1 MPQVAVI
8 QCQSTPDAAANRR
21 AVRGLVERAAEGGA
35 TLICLPENW
44 SWIGEEADKQA
55 AGEGPD
61 GASYELLAELSRST
75 GCWIAGGT
83 ILSRSEDPAD
93 RRPFNRSCVWSAD
106 GEVVATYDK
115 AHLFDVDI
123 PDGAVFLESRKIQP
137 GAAEP
142 VVVDTP
148 AGRLGLSVCY
158 DLRFSWMYREMAH
171 RGAEIFLVPS
181 AFTVRT
187 GSIHW
192 ELLLRARAVESV
204 AYCLAAAQSGT
215 HCPGR
220 RSWGRS
226 MAIDPFGAVIGQRP
240 EGAGIVTVDIDPN
253 RLAELRERL
262 PVHAHDRG
270 PKPWEER

>member
-1 MPQVAVI
+1 MPRVAVV
-8 QCQSTPDAAANRR
+8 QCQSTPDGEANRR
-21 AVRGLVERAAEGGA
+21 VVRALVERAAEQGA
-35 TLICLPENW
+35 ELVCLPENW
-44 SWIGEEADKQA
+44 SWVGPEASKEGAAEDA
-55 AGEGPD
+55 AGP
-61 GASYELLAELSRST
+61 SYQLLAELASRT

-83 ILSRSEDPAD
+83 ILTRSADPTDSRPL
-93 RRPFNRSCVWSAD
+93 NRSCVWSAT

-123 PDGAVFLESRKIQP
+123 PDGAVFLESRQIQP
-137 GAAEP
+137 GPATP

-171 RGAEIFLVPS
+171 RGAQIFLVPS
-181 AFTVRT
+181 AFTMRT

-204 AYCLAAAQSGT
+204 TYCLAAAQSGT

-220 RSWGRS
+220 HSWGRS

-240 EGAGIVTVDIDPN
+240 EGAGLVIVDVDLQ
-253 RLAELRERL
+253 RLSELRERL
-262 PVHAHDRG
+262 PVLDHDRG
-270 PKPWEER
+270 PKPWKQG